1 MIYKMM
7 KKAYERAVC
16 HRCDENGAVFYFS
29 HEDFSGLMR
38 EAYAFPS
45 SMGHTLQGYFYHYDA
60 PVSGRI
66 VIFEHGMGSGHR
78 GYMKEIELL
87 CRHGYLVLAYDH
99 TGCMESGGDDI
110 GGFTQSLVDLNDAI
124 SALKADPR
132 FADASFSVVGHSWG
146 GFSTLN
152 IAAFH
157 PDVTHLVA
165 MSGFVSA
172 ERVMEQFFHGIL
184 SFVGKRLCADERAV
198 RPAAASCDAVTSL
211 SATDAAVLILHSK
224 DDPDVSFEKHF
235 SYMRDALSERE
246 NIRFVELDGKAHNP
260 SYTEDAVKYK
270 DAFFADYKRRMKK
283 GKLKTAE
290 EKAAFVASYDFD
302 RMTAQDEA
310 VWALIFE
317 TLDK

>member
-7 KKAYERAVC
+7 KKAYEKAVC

-29 HEDFSGLMR
+29 HKDFPGLMQ
-38 EAYAFPS
+38 EPYAFS
-45 SMGHTLQGYFYHYDA
+45 SSVGHTLQGYFYHYGT
-60 PVSGRI
+60 PVADRV

-87 CRHGYLVLAYDH
+87 CRHGYLVFAYDH

-110 GGFTQSLVDLNDAI
+110 GGFTQSLVDLNDAVT
-124 SALKADPR
+124 ALKSDAR
-132 FADASFSVVGHSWG
+132 FAGAALSVVGHSWG

-152 IAAFH
+152 IAAYH
-157 PDVTHLVA
+157 PDVKHLVA
-165 MSGFVSA
+165 MSGFASA
-172 ERVMEQFFHGIL
+172 ERVMEQFFPGIL

-198 RPAAASCDAVTSL
+198 RPVAASCDAVASL
-211 SATDAAVLILHSK
+211 SKTDAAVLILHSK

-235 SYMRDALSERE
+235 SYMRDALSGRR
-246 NIRFVELDGKAHNP
+246 NIRFVEMEGKRHNP
-260 SYTEDAVKYK
+260 SYTIDAVKYK
-270 DAFFADYKRRMKK
+270 DAFFADYKKRMKK
-283 GKLKTAE
+283 GKLQTAE

-302 RMTAQDEA
+302 RMTEQDET